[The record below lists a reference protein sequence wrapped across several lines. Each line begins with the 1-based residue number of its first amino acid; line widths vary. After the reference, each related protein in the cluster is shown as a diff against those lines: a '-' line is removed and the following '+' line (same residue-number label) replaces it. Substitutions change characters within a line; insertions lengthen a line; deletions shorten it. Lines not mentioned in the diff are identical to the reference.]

1 MKLGMVFPGYA
12 DQFVGMGKELYDESR
27 IMQEYFDEASHCLD
41 TNFLKLCF
49 ASSDS
54 EISKMQYA
62 HTALFLVS
70 SSIHAHLAELG
81 IVPHVVAGFDIGQ
94 YTAFHAVKGLTFPD
108 GLYLLT
114 KLTQFLQELYTE
126 HPIALMRIKGCSATA
141 LEELM
146 REHAVESMHIA
157 YYESVDQLVISGLQ
171 THIEEFMRVVEQAHP
186 KAKVNC
192 APIELG
198 LHSVVAQPAIKQFE
212 IYLEK
217 VDFKDTLVPVIANSS
232 AQLINTG
239 AELRKEVIQAQLH
252 PVQWYKTMLQLHDC
266 DLILTIGPAKTLTSM
281 LKKIYPE
288 KQIYTILKP
297 TDIDQ
302 LRELLQL
309 PSNPEQYHDNNSEA

>member
-49 ASSDS
+49 ASSDT

-70 SSIHAHLAELG
+70 SSIYAHLAELG
-81 IVPHVVAGFDIGQ
+81 VKPDMVAGYDIGQ
-94 YTAFHAVKGLTFPD
+94 YAAFHAVKGITFPD

-114 KLTQFLQELYTE
+114 KLTHFLQELYTE
-126 HPIALMRIKGCSATA
+126 HPIALIRIKGIAPTV
-141 LEELM
+141 LEQLLQ
-146 REHAVESMHIA
+146 EHAVDTIHIA
-157 YYESVDQLVISGLQ
+157 MYESADQTVISGLQ
-171 THIEEFMRVVEQAHP
+171 EHIEEFMRVVEQAHP

-198 LHSVVAQPAIKQFE
+198 MHSALAQAAIKQFE
-212 IYLEK
+212 VYLEK
-217 VDFKDTLVPVIANSS
+217 VDFKDTVVPVIANSS
-232 AQLINTG
+232 AQLITSG
-239 AELRKEVIQAQLH
+239 ADLRKEVIQAQLQ
-252 PVQWYKTMLQLHDC
+252 PVQWHKTMIQLHDC
-266 DLILTIGPAKTLTSM
+266 DVILTIGPAKTLTSM

-297 TDIDQ
+297 ADIDQ

-309 PSNPEQYHDNNSEA
+309 APAQETYHDNNEA